1 MIASHNVIALD
12 RVSAEPWKNGRGV
25 TRTLASHDGS
35 PSQWRV
41 SLAEITQDGPYSR
54 FDGVVRHS
62 LIVAGRGIVLRD
74 GSDTVVLA
82 PGVPTQYDGE
92 PVWEASLVDGACQA
106 LNVMVD
112 RTRWLA
118 RVETLAPETPAEFVP
133 CIGSVLVVF
142 SGDGR
147 CEIRRAGERC
157 VMPPRTF
164 VTLDADASPLT
175 CTVTSSALEDAMP
188 CAVVAIEPLA

>member
-12 RVSAEPWKNGRGV
+12 RVSAEPWKNGGGV
-25 TRTLASHDGS
+25 TRALAAHDGS
-35 PSQWRV
+35 PGQWRV

-54 FDGVVRHS
+54 FYGVVRHS
-62 LIVAGRGIVLRD
+62 LIVAGRGIVLRN

-92 PVWEASLVDGACQA
+92 PEWRASLINGACQA

-112 RTRWLA
+112 RGVWRA
-118 RVETLAPETPAEFVP
+118 RVETLAPEIPAEFVP
-133 CIGSVLVVF
+133 RIGGVLVVF
-142 SGDGR
+142 SGDGK

-157 VMPPRTF
+157 VMPPRAF
-164 VTLDADASPLT
+164 VTLDADASPFA
-175 CTVTSSALEDAMP
+175 CTMTSSALEDAMP
-188 CAVVAIEPLA
+188 CAVVAIAPLV